1 MFHFLL
7 HGLFFEFNFNSM
19 KRIISLLLI
28 SLTITSVKA
37 QQISDALRFAQDDV
51 TGSARYRAMGG
62 AFGALGGDLSSL
74 NVNPAGSAVFTN
86 NFASVTLSNFNQ
98 KNKSNYFGSEMEAS
112 DTSFDMNQLG
122 AVWVFDN
129 YDLNSK
135 WSKFSIAVNYDNTN
149 NYNNSIYAQGY
160 NPTNSIANYFTSYAN
175 GIPENVLTG
184 NSYEF
189 LNYNEQQAFLG
200 YNAYLINPATG
211 NQYVSAV
218 NQNGNYYQENS
229 IESSGYN
236 GKLAF
241 NFATE
246 YDKRFYFGLNLN
258 AHFSDFR
265 TVSSFYEDYADSP
278 GAVATTGV
286 QASRFTNQLY
296 TYGNGF
302 SFQLGAIAKVTN
314 AFRVGLAFESPTW
327 YNLND
332 ELKQTLSVNCPDCGT
347 NNGNFFAD
355 PDLVIFYPTYKLQT
369 PSKYT
374 GSVAYVFG
382 TSGLLSVDYIVR
394 DYSNMKFRPANEFI
408 QSNASISS
416 GLDVSNEVRI
426 GAEYRI
432 KQWSLRGGYRFEESP
447 FKDNSTIGS
456 LNSFSSG
463 LGYNFGTIKLD
474 MAYTYAKRENNQGFF
489 SQGLTD
495 SAKVNAIQNNVTVT
509 VGFEL

>member
-1 MFHFLL
+1 M
-7 HGLFFEFNFNSM
+7 
-19 KRIISLLLI
+19 
-28 SLTITSVKA
+28 
-37 QQISDALRFAQDDV
+37 
-51 TGSARYRAMGG
+51 
-62 AFGALGGDLSSL
+62 
-74 NVNPAGSAVFTN
+74 
-86 NFASVTLSNFNQ
+86 
-98 KNKSNYFGSEMEAS
+98 
-112 DTSFDMNQLG
+112 
-122 AVWVFDN
+122 
-129 YDLNSK
+129 
-135 WSKFSIAVNYDNTN
+135 
-149 NYNNSIYAQGY
+149 
-160 NPTNSIANYFTSYAN
+160 
-175 GIPENVLTG
+175 
-184 NSYEF
+184 
-189 LNYNEQQAFLG
+189 
-200 YNAYLINPATG
+200 
-211 NQYVSAV
+211 
-218 NQNGNYYQENS
+218 
-229 IESSGYN
+229 
-236 GKLAF
+236 
-241 NFATE
+241 
-246 YDKRFYFGLNLN
+246 
-258 AHFSDFR
+258 
-265 TVSSFYEDYADSP
+265 
-278 GAVATTGV
+278 
-286 QASRFTNQLY
+286 Y